1 MYEDPTKYPII
12 SVSKL
17 WRGGIMN
24 LYNFMNEIDE
34 TILNRGLR
42 YFKDGHV
49 LGTKVLSN
57 GWVEVLVVGH
67 DDYTVSVQLA
77 DDGTILKAN
86 CACPYRGGPICKH
99 EVAAFYSLSHSFTP
113 KESPLASLLK
123 SLSIET
129 LVAELL
135 KVADENPM
143 IYERLMAYQQPRN
156 QLATFER
163 ELEERVAKHIQFDHE
178 ISRKAV
184 QHFVD
189 DLYEMLGQ
197 IKEHASVQLKVEM
210 MLLLQEECE
219 GVDDQID
226 DSDAIFSEFLGELHA
241 QLQNLIFM
249 TIDYHQDIDEVFS
262 LLMSRL
268 RKNTTWVD
276 FELLDLLS
284 EYGRD
289 PRYLQRMIEYIETM
303 VEVVEDKVKG
313 SLYKVW
319 YELLVKYQEESLDA
333 FLERH
338 ADVPVLTEFRVE
350 QFVLQSRYEE
360 AIPLILE
367 LESFE
372 ENRFD
377 ATWKMYRYTI
387 YEKMK
392 DIEAMK
398 KLAYELFVQGNFDY
412 YGKLKKLYG
421 EEFPFIYDSLKLE
434 LRQLEQSNLYLKMIE
449 KEKDQEALLAYV
461 KEDLRFIERFASL
474 LWDRFETEVHELYEQ
489 YIKQELMKVSNRSGY
504 RRICAIVKRY
514 HAFITEEA
522 YQALIYQFIVMYP
535 RRRALIEELQGLL
548 NEIDELRFQHK
559 VKQLNIYIT

>member
-1 MYEDPTKYPII
+1 MYEGSTKYPIL

-17 WRGGIMN
+17 SRGGMMN

-34 TILNRGLR
+34 TILNRGLL

-67 DDYTVSVQLA
+67 DDYKVSIQLA

-123 SLSIET
+123 SLPIET

-143 IYERLMAYQQPRN
+143 IYQQPRN

-268 RKNTTWVD
+268 QKNATWVD

-284 EYGRD
+284 EYGRE
-289 PRYLQRMIEYIETM
+289 PRYLQPIIHYIERM
-303 VEVVEDKVKG
+303 VEVVEEKVKG
-313 SLYKVW
+313 SLYKMW
-319 YELLVKYQEESLDA
+319 YE
-333 FLERH
+333 
-338 ADVPVLTEFRVE
+338 
-350 QFVLQSRYEE
+350 
-360 AIPLILE
+360 
-367 LESFE
+367 
-372 ENRFD
+372 
-377 ATWKMYRYTI
+377 
-387 YEKMK
+387 
-392 DIEAMK
+392 
-398 KLAYELFVQGNFDY
+398 
-412 YGKLKKLYG
+412 
-421 EEFPFIYDSLKLE
+421 
-434 LRQLEQSNLYLKMIE
+434 
-449 KEKDQEALLAYV
+449 
-461 KEDLRFIERFASL
+461 
-474 LWDRFETEVHELYEQ
+474 
-489 YIKQELMKVSNRSGY
+489 
-504 RRICAIVKRY
+504 
-514 HAFITEEA
+514 
-522 YQALIYQFIVMYP
+522 
-535 RRRALIEELQGLL
+535 
-548 NEIDELRFQHK
+548 
-559 VKQLNIYIT
+559 

>member
-1 MYEDPTKYPII
+1 MYEDPTKYHII

-34 TILNRGLR
+34 TILNRGLL

-143 IYERLMAYQQPRN
+143 IYERLMAYQQPQD

-163 ELEERVAKHIQFDHE
+163 QLEEMVAKHIQFGHE
-178 ISRKAV
+178 ISGKAV

-189 DLYEMLGQ
+189 DLYELLGQ
-197 IKEHASVQLKVEM
+197 IKEQASVQLKVEM
-210 MLLLQEECE
+210 MLLCREECE
-219 GVDDQID
+219 GVDNQID

-241 QLQNLIFM
+241 QLQSLIFA
-249 TIDYHQDIDEVFS
+249 TIDYHQDIDEVYS

-268 RKNTTWVD
+268 QKNATWVD

-289 PRYLQRMIEYIETM
+289 PQYLQQMIEYIETM

-319 YELLVKYQEESLDA
+319 YELLAKYQEESLDA
-333 FLERH
+333 FLECH

-350 QFVLQSRYEE
+350 QFVSQARYEE

-367 LESFE
+367 LEAFE

-377 ATWKMYRYTI
+377 ATWKLYRYTI

-392 DIEAMK
+392 DIEGMK
-398 KLAYELFVQGNFDY
+398 KLAYELFVGGNFDY
-412 YGKLKKLYG
+412 YAKLKKLYG
-421 EEFPFIYDSLKLE
+421 EAFPFIYESLKLE
-434 LRQLEQSNLYLKMIE
+434 MRRLDKQELYLKMIE
-449 KEKDQEALLAYV
+449 TEKDQEALLAYV
-461 KEDLRFIERFASL
+461 KEDLRYIERFASL
-474 LWDRFETEVHELYEQ
+474 LWDRFETEVHHLYEQ
-489 YIKQELMKVSNRSGY
+489 YIKQELMKVSHRSGY
-504 RRICAIVKRY
+504 RRICAIFRRY
-514 HAFITEEA
+514 RPFTTDEA
-522 YQALIYQFIVMYP
+522 YETLIHQLIAMYP
-535 RRRALIEELQGLL
+535 RRRALIEELQCLL
-548 NEIDELRFQHK
+548 HELEEESSNQHVEQLSID
-559 VKQLNIYIT
+559 IA